1 MANIPASIHNNIPRF
16 RWRICALLFFATTIN
31 YIDRN
36 VLSFIMLDMRFK
48 AEMLGLEV
56 GSILSPAH
64 EAEFKANMGYIDAAF
79 KGAYAL
85 GFLMMGWFI
94 DKVGTRIGY
103 AISIGVWVLSAI
115 SHAFVSGFAGLRNAR
130 MMLGIGESGNFPSA
144 IKTVAEWFPQKERSL
159 AVGIFN
165 AGANI
170 GIIATAFSVPLLF
183 NAFGWRTTFLVT
195 SSLGFLLLLL
205 WLKIYRKPE
214 EHPLLSNT
222 ELEYI
227 KEGRAM
233 SSARIPWLQLLPYRQ
248 TWAFATAKFCTDCIW
263 WFYVFWLP
271 SFFADNAYFR
281 LDLKTIGIPFL
292 VIYLVSDGGSILFG
306 WVSSNLISRGW
317 SVNSARKT
325 TMLLCALCVTPIF
338 FASYTSNLVV
348 AVALIALAAAAHQG
362 WSANLFTT
370 VSDMFPGHAV
380 GSVVGIGG
388 MFGAIGGM
396 LFSAGSGLI
405 IGSEKN
411 YLPLFLIASVAYLF
425 ALILMHLW
433 VPNIDRF
440 KVKEV

>member
-1 MANIPASIHNNIPRF
+1 MAFTPSSVRSTIPRF

-48 AEMLGLEV
+48 AEMLGLDA
-56 GSILSPAH
+56 GTLLTSSD
-64 EAEFKANMGYIDAAF
+64 EADFKAYMGYVDAAF

-85 GFLMMGWFI
+85 GFLLMGWFI

-144 IKTVAEWFPQKERSL
+144 IKTVAEWFPQRERSL

-183 NAFGWRTTFLVT
+183 NTFGWRTTFLVT

-205 WLKIYRKPE
+205 WLLVYRKPE
-214 EHPLLSNT
+214 QHPSLSKT
-222 ELEYI
+222 ELDYI
-227 KEGRAM
+227 TEGRAM
-233 SSARIPWLQLLPYRQ
+233 STTRIPWLQLFPYRQ
-248 TWAFATAKFCTDCIW
+248 TWAFATAKLCTDCIW

-271 SFFADNAYFR
+271 SFFADNAFFK

-292 VIYLVSDGGSILFG
+292 VIYLVSDGGSVLFG
-306 WVSSNLISRGW
+306 WVSSTLISKGW
-317 SVNSARKT
+317 TVNKARKT
-325 TMLLCALCVTPIF
+325 TMLLCALCVVPIF
-338 FASYTSNLVV
+338 FASYTSSLAV
-348 AVALIALAAAAHQG
+348 AVGLIALAAAAHQG

-396 LFSAGSGLI
+396 VFSASSGLI
-405 IGSEKN
+405 IGAEKN
-411 YLPLFLIASVAYLF
+411 YLPLFMIASGAYLL
-425 ALILMHLW
+425 ALLLMHLW
-433 VPNIDRF
+433 VPNIDHY

>member
-1 MANIPASIHNNIPRF
+1 MSPTSVLTSIPVGRF

-36 VLSFIMLDMRFK
+36 VLSFIMLDVRFK

-56 GSILSPAH
+56 NGPLSPGQ
-64 EAEFKANMGYIDAAF
+64 EADFKALMGYVDAAF

-85 GFLMMGWFI
+85 GFLLMGWFI
-94 DKVGTRIGY
+94 DRVGTRIGY
-103 AISIGVWVLSAI
+103 AVSIGVWVLSAI
-115 SHAFVSGFAGLRNAR
+115 SHAFVSGFAGLRTAR

-183 NAFGWRTTFLVT
+183 NAFGWRTTFLIT
-195 SSLGFLLLLL
+195 SSLGFILLIL
-205 WLKIYRKPE
+205 WLVVYRKPE
-214 EHPLLSNT
+214 QHPSLSAG
-222 ELEYI
+222 ELAYI
-227 KEGRAM
+227 TEGRALTIT
-233 SSARIPWLQLLPYRQ
+233 RIPWLRLFPYRQ

-271 SFFADNAYFR
+271 SFFADNAFFR

-292 VIYLVSDGGSILFG
+292 VIYIVSDGGSVLFG
-306 WVSSNLISRGW
+306 WVSSKLISRGW
-317 SVNSARKT
+317 PVNRARKT
-325 TMLLCALCVTPIF
+325 TMLLCALCVVPIF
-338 FASYTSNLVV
+338 FASYTSSLWI
-348 AVALIALAAAAHQG
+348 AVGLISLAAAAHQG

-405 IGSEKN
+405 IGAEKN
-411 YLPLFLIASVAYLF
+411 YLPLFLLASVAYLL
-425 ALILMHLW
+425 ALLLMHLW
-433 VPNIDRF
+433 VPDIDRY